1 MSDGQYFS
9 NFNRI
14 CTHSTHTFEKL
25 LTKCVTDDIIDK
37 KKKRGENNGAF
48 NRQGICGTCQSIRFY
63 RPELDQS
70 RNNQSGAN
78 RKELQDPC
86 RGAGTCAQERDMKT
100 LKQIADEL
108 GVPKQQ
114 VYRYVKSKCINE
126 VHHEAHQSKSA
137 KYYDE
142 AAEQAIKEHF
152 AGLQVNH
159 EAHHEV
165 HQNAD
170 EVHHETVIE
179 VLREALETMR
189 QDHRQEVAT
198 LKEQIERLK
207 QDHIEELNRLQD
219 AHRQEVGQLQ
229 RQLDTMTEELDE
241 ERQHSREQSD
251 RLAQL
256 ADQAQR
262 LQLAQMQPP
271 ALLDQKPPSLWQRLF
286 GKRTRHT
293 DDTE

>member
-1 MSDGQYFS
+1 
-9 NFNRI
+9 
-14 CTHSTHTFEKL
+14 
-25 LTKCVTDDIIDK
+25 
-37 KKKRGENNGAF
+37 
-48 NRQGICGTCQSIRFY
+48 
-63 RPELDQS
+63 
-70 RNNQSGAN
+70 
-78 RKELQDPC
+78 
-86 RGAGTCAQERDMKT
+86 MKT

-108 GVPKQQ
+108 GVSKQQ

-159 EAHHEV
+159 EVHHEV
-165 HQNAD
+165 HQSAD

-189 QDHRQEVAT
+189 QDHQQEVAT

-286 GKRTRHT
+286 GKRTRHA
-293 DDTE
+293 DGTE

>member
-1 MSDGQYFS
+1 
-9 NFNRI
+9 
-14 CTHSTHTFEKL
+14 
-25 LTKCVTDDIIDK
+25 
-37 KKKRGENNGAF
+37 
-48 NRQGICGTCQSIRFY
+48 
-63 RPELDQS
+63 
-70 RNNQSGAN
+70 
-78 RKELQDPC
+78 
-86 RGAGTCAQERDMKT
+86 MKT

-126 VHHEAHQSKSA
+126 
-137 KYYDE
+137 
-142 AAEQAIKEHF
+142 
-152 AGLQVNH
+152 
-159 EAHHEV
+159 AHHEV
-165 HQNAD
+165 HQSAD
-170 EVHHETVIE
+170 EVHHESVIE
-179 VLREALETMR
+179 VLHEVLETMR

-219 AHRQEVGQLQ
+219 AHRQEVVQLQ
-229 RQLDTMTEELDE
+229 RQLDTMTEELNE

-271 ALLDQKPPSLWQRLF
+271 ALLDQKPPNLWQRIF